1 MGSIAALPDVTPVH
15 AVELA
20 RALKVSETLAH
31 WLIARELADADAA
44 RRFLTPRLAELSSP
58 TGMLDRAVAAERLA
72 RAVRNGERI
81 AIFGD
86 YDCDGITATA
96 VLTELL
102 RALGGEVAPLVA
114 RRFEGGYGV
123 SAPAVQ
129 RILKTGAKLLV
140 TCDCGSSDHASL
152 RVLAAEGVEVIVIDH
167 HLVPEEPLP
176 ALAFLNPHRPGCG
189 FAFKGL
195 ASCGLALSVGAAV
208 RAELGRTID
217 LKSVLDLVAIGTIAD
232 VAPLVDD
239 NRALVRSGLALLS
252 EARRPGVRAMFEL
265 ARIERHQPL
274 TAEDVAYRIAPRLN
288 APGRMGS
295 PDLTL
300 ELLLERNETRADAI
314 AGEVEQANLTRRA
327 AQDAIL
333 AEALAEVEQHGYG
346 TRPAL
351 VLGRE
356 GWGQGLVGIVAG
368 RLADRFGCPVII
380 VGFER
385 GHGRGSV
392 RGPAGCRLH
401 DALSAVGPLLERFGG
416 HQAAAGLEMS
426 IERLDELRTA
436 FERAVEA
443 QGPSVRA
450 TETAP
455 AVSLRPGDTT
465 SRVLADFAML
475 EPCGE
480 GNPSPEL
487 ELSALV
493 LRAREVAGGHLKL
506 ELELD
511 GGERVGAF
519 GPGLGARAGV
529 LSGRIVVRGRLRR
542 DRYRGGD
549 AAELLVVAI
558 T

>member
-1 MGSIAALPDVTPVH
+1 MGSTAALPDVVPVL

-20 RALKVSETLAH
+20 RSLKVSETLAH
-31 WLIARELADADAA
+31 WLVTRELADAEAA
-44 RRFLTPRLAELSSP
+44 KRFLSPRLSELSSP
-58 TGMLDRAVAAERLA
+58 VCMLDRSVAAERLA
-72 RAVRNGERI
+72 RAVRNGERV
-81 AIFGD
+81 AVFGD

-102 RALGGEVAPLVA
+102 RALGGEVVPLVA

-152 RVLAAEGVEVIVIDH
+152 RALAEQGVEVIVIDH

-252 EARRPGVRAMFEL
+252 EARRPGVRALFEL
-265 ARIERHQPL
+265 ARIERNQPL

-314 AGEVEQANLTRRA
+314 AGEVEQANVTRRA

-333 AEALAEVEQHGYG
+333 AEALAEVEQQGYAG
-346 TRPAL
+346 RPAL

-368 RLADRFGCPVII
+368 RLADRFGCPVIV
-380 VGFER
+380 VGFE
-385 GHGRGSV
+385 GGFGRGSV

-401 DALSAVGPLLERFGG
+401 DALTLVGPLLERFGG
-416 HQAAAGLEMS
+416 HQAAAGLEMR
-426 IERLDELRTA
+426 IGRLDELRA
-436 FERAVEA
+436 GFERAVEA
-443 QGPSVRA
+443 QGPSVRSA
-450 TETAP
+450 ETAP
-455 AVSLRPGDTT
+455 AVVLRPGDTT
-465 SRVLADFAML
+465 SRVLADFALL

-480 GNPSPEL
+480 GNPCPEL
-487 ELSALV
+487 ELRATV
-493 LRAREVAGGHLKL
+493 LRAREVSGGHLKL

-519 GPGLGARAGV
+519 GPGLGARAGA
-529 LSGRIVVRGRLRR
+529 LSGSVVVRGRLRR

-549 AAELLVVAI
+549 AAELLLLTV

>member
-1 MGSIAALPDVTPVH
+1 MGSSAAVSDDAPAM

-31 WLIARELADADAA
+31 WLVTRKLADAEVA
-44 RRFLTPRLAELSSP
+44 RRFLAPRLSELSSP
-58 TGMLDRAVAAERLA
+58 SGMLDRSVAAERIA
-72 RAVRNGERI
+72 RAVRNGERV
-81 AIFGD
+81 AVFGD

-102 RALGGEVAPLVA
+102 RALGGEVTPLVA

-123 SAPAVQ
+123 SAAAVE

-152 RVLAAEGVEVIVIDH
+152 RVLAEQGVEVIVIDH

-239 NRALVRSGLALLS
+239 NRALVRNGLALLS
-252 EARRPGVRAMFEL
+252 EARRPGLRALFEL
-265 ARIERHQPL
+265 ARIERHAPL

-300 ELLLERNETRADAI
+300 ELLLERNEARADAI
-314 AGEVEQANLTRRA
+314 ASEVEQTNLTRRA
-327 AQDAIL
+327 AQDAL
-333 AEALAEVEQHGYG
+333 LGEALAEIEQHGYSD
-346 TRPAL
+346 RPAL

-368 RLADRFGCPVII
+368 RLADRFGCPAIV
-380 VGFER
+380 VGFD
-385 GHGRGSV
+385 GGYGRGSV

-401 DALSAVGPLLERFGG
+401 DALTVVGPLLSRFGG
-416 HQAAAGLEMS
+416 HQAAAGLEMTVG
-426 IERLDELRTA
+426 RLDELRAA

-443 QGPSVRA
+443 QGPSKRA
-450 TETAP
+450 AGGAP
-455 AVSLRPGDTT
+455 SVTLRPGDTT
-465 SRVLADFAML
+465 SRVLADFALL

-480 GNPSPEL
+480 GNPCPEL
-487 ELSALV
+487 ELGATV

-519 GPGLGARAGV
+519 GPGLGARAGTI
-529 LSGRIVVRGRLRR
+529 SGHVVVRGRLRR
-542 DRYRGGD
+542 DRYRGG
-549 AAELLVVAI
+549 ATAELLLLAV

>member
-1 MGSIAALPDVTPVH
+1 MGSSVARPEVVPAL

-20 RALKVSETLAH
+20 RALKVSLTFAS
-31 WLIARELADADAA
+31 WLVTRDLADAEAA
-44 RRFLTPRLAELSSP
+44 RRFLAPRLSELSSP
-58 TGMLDRAVAAERLA
+58 AGMLDRAAAAERLA
-72 RAVRNGERI
+72 RAVRGGEHV
-81 AIFGD
+81 AVFGD

-102 RALGGEVAPLVA
+102 RALGGVVTPLVA

-123 SAPAVQ
+123 SSPAVE
-129 RILKTGAKLLV
+129 RILATGARLLV

-152 RVLAAEGVEVIVIDH
+152 RVLAEHGVEVIVIDH

-189 FAFKGL
+189 FPFKYL

-239 NRALVRSGLALLS
+239 NRALVRSGLTLLS
-252 EARRPGVRAMFEL
+252 EARRPGLRALFEL
-265 ARIERHQPL
+265 AGIERGAPL

-288 APGRMGS
+288 APGRLGS
-295 PDLTL
+295 PALAL
-300 ELLLERNETRADAI
+300 ELLLEKNDTRADAL
-314 AGEVEQANLTRRA
+314 AGDIEQANLARRG
-327 AQDAIL
+327 AQDLIL
-333 AEALAEVEQHGYG
+333 AAALEEIEREGYG
-346 TRPAL
+346 DRPAL

-368 RLADRFGCPVII
+368 RLADRFDRPAVVI
-380 VGFER
+380 GFEG

-392 RGPAGCRLH
+392 RGPAGSRLH
-401 DALSAVGPLLERFGG
+401 DALTAVAPLLERFGG
-416 HQAAAGLEMS
+416 HQAAAGLE
-426 IERLDELRTA
+426 IPIGRLDELRSA
-436 FERAVEA
+436 FESAVDAPGPPARSGEA
-443 QGPSVRA
+443 
-450 TETAP
+450 AP
-455 AVSLRPGDTT
+455 CVPLCSGDAPG
-465 SRVLADFAML
+465 RVLADFALL

-480 GNPSPEL
+480 GNPCPEL
-487 ELSALV
+487 ELGATV
-493 LRAREVAGGHLKL
+493 LRAREVTGGHLKL

-511 GGERVGAF
+511 GGERLGAF
-519 GPGLGARAGV
+519 GPGLGARAAAV
-529 LSGRIVVRGRLRR
+529 SGHVVVRGRLRR
-542 DRYRGGD
+542 DKYRGGD
-549 AAELLVVAI
+549 ATELLLLSV

>member
-1 MGSIAALPDVTPVH
+1 MGSSAAVPELSPTRT
-15 AVELA
+15 AELA

-31 WLIARELADADAA
+31 WLVTRELTDAEVA
-44 RRFLTPRLAELSSP
+44 RRFLAPRLSELSSP
-58 TGMLDRAVAAERLA
+58 ASMLDRSVAAERLA
-72 RAVRNGERI
+72 RAVRNGEHV
-81 AIFGD
+81 AVFGD

-102 RALGGEVAPLVA
+102 RALGGQVTPLVA

-123 SAPAVQ
+123 SSPAVQ
-129 RILKTGAKLLV
+129 RILDTGARLLV

-152 RVLAAEGVEVIVIDH
+152 RVLAERGVEVIVIDH

-232 VAPLVDD
+232 VAPLVAD
-239 NRALVRSGLALLS
+239 NRALVRNGLALLS
-252 EARRPGVRAMFEL
+252 EARRPGLRALFEL
-265 ARIERHQPL
+265 AGIQRNAPL

-288 APGRMGS
+288 APGRLGS
-295 PDLTL
+295 PALAL
-300 ELLLERNETRADAI
+300 ELLLEQNEARADAL
-314 AGEVEQANLTRRA
+314 AGEVEQANQARKA

-333 AEALAEVEQHGYG
+333 VEALEEIERNGYAE
-346 TRPAL
+346 RPAL

-368 RLADRFGCPVII
+368 RLADRFGRPALV
-380 VGFER
+380 VGFEN

-392 RGPAGCRLH
+392 RGPAGSRLH
-401 DALSAVGPLLERFGG
+401 DALSEVAPLLERFGG
-416 HQAAAGLEMS
+416 HQAAAGLEMG
-426 IERLDELRTA
+426 IDRLEEVRAA
-436 FERAVEA
+436 FERAVAA
-443 QGPSVRA
+443 QAPVDRRA
-450 TETAP
+450 DGSPFVT
-455 AVSLRPGDTT
+455 LRPGDTT
-465 SRVLADFAML
+465 SRVLADFALL

-480 GNPSPEL
+480 GNPAPEL
-487 ELSALV
+487 ELGATV
-493 LRAREVAGGHLKL
+493 LRAREVSGGHLKL
-506 ELELD
+506 ELELE
-511 GGERVGAF
+511 GGERLGAF
-519 GPGLGARAGV
+519 GPGLGARAGA
-529 LSGRIVVRGRLRR
+529 LSGQVVVRGRLRR

-549 AAELLVVAI
+549 AAELLLVTV